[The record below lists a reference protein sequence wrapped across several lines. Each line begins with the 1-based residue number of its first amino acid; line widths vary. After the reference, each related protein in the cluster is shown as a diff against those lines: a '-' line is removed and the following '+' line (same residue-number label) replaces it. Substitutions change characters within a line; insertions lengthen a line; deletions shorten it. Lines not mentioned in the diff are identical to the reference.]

1 MNIFERDISIN
12 SDRPILFSHVI
23 DYPIPSSHSL
33 HLHDYIEI
41 YIYISGDVDFIVQ
54 ENYIS
59 LHKSDIIITRENVLH
74 KPIVKGSEKYER
86 FYIGFPS
93 DTLNFI
99 NRGKNPLSFLSSN
112 KTLLS
117 MNPNEFKTALIAL
130 NKISTLLKENNIDYY
145 LIFAYFLQFLNY
157 LNASFEA
164 NNSSDSN
171 NIITRK
177 TDLPTLIKDVLT
189 YIENSETAI
198 GSVKEL
204 SKTFHVNSSYL
215 STLFSESTHI
225 NLKQYLTTKKIAVAK
240 NLLLKD
246 LPISDIAYECGFS
259 SCSHFI
265 SVFKQFTGKTPRE
278 YRSDVK

>member
-1 MNIFERDISIN
+1 MNIFERDISVN
-12 SDRPILFSHVI
+12 SNRPILFSHVI

-54 ENYIS
+54 ENYIP
-59 LHKSDIIITRENVLH
+59 LHKNDIIITKENVLH
-74 KPIVKGSEKYER
+74 KPIVKSSTKYER

-93 DTLNFI
+93 DTLDFI
-99 NRGKNPLSFLSSN
+99 DRGKKPLSFLN
-112 KTLLS
+112 TANTLLS
-117 MNPNEFKTALIAL
+117 VSPNEFKAILILL
-130 NKISTLLKENNIDYY
+130 NKISNLLQENDNVDFY
-145 LIFAYFLQFLNY
+145 LIFSYFLQFLNY
-157 LNASFEA
+157 LNSSSES
-164 NNSSDSN
+164 NNDN
-171 NIITRK
+171 NIITR
-177 TDLPTLIKDVLT
+177 TNDIPTLIKEVLT

-215 STLFSESTHI
+215 STLFSESTHV
-225 NLKQYLTTKKIAVAK
+225 NLKQYLTTKKIAAAK
-240 NLLLKD
+240 SLLLED
-246 LPISDIAYECGFS
+246 RPISDIAYECGFS

-278 YRSDVK
+278 YRSESK